1 MGENTQARSRVL
13 FCDPS
18 GSFMNWTA
26 DMKRAGCNW
35 DIERFDNLQAG
46 LQMLASRRYDAIV
59 VAAPATPDR
68 EVGYLRQVMQ
78 AAPHCVRVLFTPVL
92 SSNYL
97 VKALDVVHRVCLN
110 SNSFEETVALVD
122 QAIASNRMLSHEKVR
137 RSMAAFKQLPSPPS
151 IFHELTRQ
159 LNSERTTSEHISNVV
174 AKDPALTARLL
185 RIVNS
190 SYFGLRN
197 PVSNI
202 QQAVTLIGTRT
213 LRGLALAGHFG
224 RHYKE
229 AKGWGLFSLEAL
241 QARSLMVA
249 RLAQTLAKVATKD
262 PLVRDQA
269 FLAGLLLDIGMVML
283 ATEQGEAYTKIFGY
297 AAKHQQSLDLVE
309 MKAFGVTH
317 AQLGANLLTQWNLPP
332 MVVDAVLY
340 HHRPGDY
347 FQNGLTPMAIA
358 HAADA
363 LLPPLEARVDVR
375 INAELDREF
384 LIRAGLD
391 ELLPKWK
398 MEANGFRLQ
407 AERSVSGSV

>member
-1 MGENTQARSRVL
+1 MGETALGVPRVL

-18 GSFMNWTA
+18 GSFLQWAQDIKAAGANWQI
-26 DMKRAGCNW
+26 D
-35 DIERFDNLQAG
+35 RFDNLQTA
-46 LQMLASRRYDAIV
+46 LQRLVAYPYAAVV

-68 EVGYLRQVMQ
+68 EITYLRQVMQ
-78 AAPHCVRVLFTPVL
+78 AAPQSVRVLYTPVL

-97 VKALDVVHRVCLN
+97 IKALDVVHRVCLN
-110 SNSFEETVALVD
+110 SNGLVETISLVE
-122 QAIASNRMLSHEKVR
+122 QAIASNKMLTHEKVR

-159 LNSERTTSEHISNVV
+159 LNSERTTAEHIAAVV

-213 LRGLALAGHFG
+213 LRGLAIAGHFG

-229 AKGWGLFSLEAL
+229 PQGWDLFSLDAL

-249 RLAQTLAKVATKD
+249 RLAQSLAKVATKD

-269 FLAGLLLDIGMVML
+269 FLAGLLLDVGMVML
-283 ATEQGEAYTKIFGY
+283 ATEQGEAYNKIFGY
-297 AAKHQQSLDLVE
+297 AAKHDKSLDQVE
-309 MKAFGVTH
+309 LKAFGVTH
-317 AQLGANLLTQWNLPP
+317 SQLGANLLTQWNLPP

-340 HHRPGDY
+340 HHRPADY
-347 FQNGLTPMAIA
+347 FQNGLTPLAIA

-363 LLPPLEARVDVR
+363 LLPPLKTR
-375 INAELDREF
+375 IELPVNAQLDTGF
-384 LIRAGLD
+384 LARAGLD

-398 MEANGFRLQ
+398 MEANGFRLESQ
-407 AERSVSGSV
+407 RSALNS

>member
-1 MGENTQARSRVL
+1 MGDADLTRPRVL

-18 GSFMNWTA
+18 GSFLQWTES
-26 DMKRAGCNW
+26 MKVSGCRW
-35 DIERFDNLQAG
+35 QMERLDNLQAALG
-46 LQMLASRRYDAIV
+46 LLKTAKFDAVV

-68 EVGYLRQVMQ
+68 ELAYLRQVMEV
-78 AAPHCVRVLFTPVL
+78 APHCVRILYTPVL

-97 VKALDVVHRVCLN
+97 IKALDVVHRVCLN
-110 SNSFEETVALVD
+110 NDHTAETVTLIE
-122 QAIASNRMLSHEKVR
+122 QAIASNRLLSQEKVR

-159 LNSERTTSEHISNVV
+159 LNSERTTAQHIAGVV

-190 SYFGLRN
+190 SYFGLQN

-213 LRGLALAGHFG
+213 LRGLAIAGHFG
-224 RHYKE
+224 RHYKQ
-229 AKGWGLFSLEAL
+229 ASGWNIFSLEAL

-283 ATEQGEAYTKIFGY
+283 ATEQAAAYTKVFGY
-297 AAKHQQSLDLVE
+297 AAKHQAPLDQVE

-317 AQLGANLLTQWNLPP
+317 AQLGAHLLTQWNLPP
-332 MVVDAVLY
+332 MVVDAVLF
-340 HHRPGDY
+340 HHNPQAY
-347 FQNGLTPMAIA
+347 FQGGLTPLALA
-358 HAADA
+358 HVADA
-363 LLPPLEARVDVR
+363 MLPSLKSGSNVTMNAQLQNDFLE
-375 INAELDREF
+375 
-384 LIRAGLD
+384 RAGID
-391 ELLPKWK
+391 QWLPKWK
-398 MEANGFRLQ
+398 MEANGFRLE
-407 AERSVSGSV
+407 AERSATN

>member
-1 MGENTQARSRVL
+1 MGEVVQARPKVL

-18 GSFMNWTA
+18 GSFLQWTE
-26 DMKRAGCNW
+26 DMKRAGCDW
-35 DIERFDNLQAG
+35 QIERFDHLQSG
-46 LQMLASRRYDAIV
+46 LEMLAARHYDAIV

-68 EVGYLRQVMQ
+68 ELAYLRQVMQ
-78 AAPHCVRVLFTPVL
+78 AAPQCVRVLYTPVL

-97 VKALDVVHRVCLN
+97 IKALDVVHRVCLN
-110 SNSFEETVALVD
+110 TNSMAETIGLVE
-122 QAIASNRMLSHEKVR
+122 QAIASNRQLSQEKVR

-159 LNSERTTSEHISNVV
+159 LNSERTTSTHIAAVV

-190 SYFGLRN
+190 SYFGLPN

-229 AKGWGLFSLEAL
+229 AQGWGLFSLEGL

-249 RLAQTLAKVATKD
+249 RLAQTLAKVATRD
-262 PLVRDQA
+262 PLIRDQA

-297 AAKHQQSLDLVE
+297 AAKHKQALDLVE

-363 LLPPLEARVDVR
+363 LLPPLTARVDVR
-375 INAELDREF
+375 INAELDIEF
-384 LIRAGLD
+384 LERAGLD

-407 AERSVSGSV
+407 SQRSAAN